1 MRLAIERV
9 YTQRMV
15 RSSITVGL
23 TVALILAVAPVA
35 AAADDGGIAAERVVL
50 IPEPGTIFVVDGR
63 GYVGSLEVR
72 ADTGGLVLVESVD
85 IDRYLAGIR
94 EVPFSWPDETLRAQT
109 VAART
114 YLAWTLARGR
124 AGAGRTYGFDICATT
139 ACQVYRGSGP
149 VTSAEGG
156 RWEDAILTTAGEI
169 LVVDGGPAQ
178 TLYSSSAGRRTRANQ
193 DIFGG
198 DAKAYLQPVASPE
211 SGVTPYEQW
220 LVELPAAALLQILDR
235 AGYGVGA
242 DLRSL
247 AVATPGEGEGQ
258 SSLRVETELGM
269 TTVGVVDLRWVLN
282 DHGPRLYPGLLPA
295 RRPDGRRWPQ
305 TFLSYTFDVSL
316 ERGQRADPPPSLL
329 PLEEQA
335 PPGTVRF
342 VGEGW
347 GHGVGM
353 SQWGAK
359 AMADEGA
366 GYREILAHYYGG
378 LVPEPG
384 APYLPDEVKVGLGW
398 GIPELTVAVG
408 GGFRMVVEGSR
419 SRLYRDGTWRFA
431 WDGRTMVVQTP
442 EGADLPVNPAGVGL
456 R

>member
-1 MRLAIERV
+1 
-9 YTQRMV
+9 MV
-15 RSSITVGL
+15 RSWIAAGL
-23 TVALILAVAPVA
+23 TVVMFLIVAPV
-35 AAADDGGIAAERVVL
+35 AAADDGGIAADRVVL
-50 IPEPGTIFVVDGR
+50 IPERGTTFVVDGR

-72 ADTGGLVLVESVD
+72 VDTGGLVLVESVD
-85 IDRYLAGIR
+85 IERYLAGIR
-94 EVPFSWPDETLRAQT
+94 EVPFSWPEETLRAQT

-114 YLAWTLARGR
+114 YLAWTLDRGR

-156 RWEDAILTTAGEI
+156 RWEDAIRATTGEI
-169 LVVDGGPAQ
+169 LVADGGPAQ

-198 DAKAYLQPVASPE
+198 EAKAYLQPVASPE
-211 SGVTPYEQW
+211 SGVTPYERWQ
-220 LVELPAAALLQILDR
+220 VEMPAAALLQILGR

-247 AVATPGEGEGQ
+247 AVATPGEGQGQ
-258 SSLRVETELGM
+258 SSLRVETELGI
-269 TTVGVVDLRWVLN
+269 TTIGVVDLRWVLN

-305 TFLSYTFDVSL
+305 TFLSYTFDVTL
-316 ERGQRADPPPSLL
+316 ERDPSSVSRPPLL

-335 PPGTVRF
+335 TPGTVRF

-359 AMADEGA
+359 AMADAGA
-366 GYREILAHYYGG
+366 SYREILGHYYGG
-378 LVPEPG
+378 LVPQSG
-384 APYLPDEVKVGLGW
+384 ATYLPDEVSVGLGW
-398 GIPELTVAVG
+398 GIPELTVAVS

-419 SRLYRDGTWRFA
+419 SRLYRDGTWRFT
-431 WDGRTMVVQTP
+431 WDGRTMVVETP
-442 EGADLPVNPAGVGL
+442 DGADLPINPAGVAL